1 MKYQKVRLPSG
12 LRVISIPM
20 PSLES
25 TTLTIWVRTGSR
37 FESKRIN
44 GISHFL
50 EHMVFKGSKKRSTA
64 RDISEEIDSFGGE
77 VNAGTTKE
85 WTNFYI
91 KARNGVMDKAFD
103 VLSDMIFAPLL
114 KSEEI
119 EREKGVIL
127 QEMAMYEDMP
137 IAKIGDVFENLIY
150 RESSLGWDIIGN
162 KKTVE
167 SIKRDDFVKY
177 RKKYY
182 YPENILIT
190 VSGGIKREEISKLI
204 GKYFSILKKTGKG
217 LIKPKAE
224 FKQSKPQV
232 MLKNKKTDQAH
243 LILGFRGDPMGSK
256 DRYVESIL
264 STVLGGGM
272 SSRLFI
278 EVRERRGL
286 AYAIKTLSEHYLD
299 NGYFG
304 TYAGVK
310 TEKIDEAI
318 KVILDQYYGLSTKK
332 LSIGKKEFKKAKE
345 YLKGHLALGL
355 EDARGV
361 NGFFGLEELM
371 LGKVRTPEDVYKAVD
386 KVELNEVY
394 ELAEKFFKPEGLN
407 LAVIGP
413 YNNPKKFEKLL
424 K

>member
-1 MKYQKVRLPSG
+1 MKYKKTKLPSG
-12 LRVISIPM
+12 LRIISVPM
-20 PSLES
+20 SSLES
-25 TTLTIWVRTGSR
+25 TTLTVWIRTGSR
-37 FESKRIN
+37 FEEKKVS

-50 EHMVFKGSKKRSTA
+50 EHMVFKGSKKRPTA
-64 RDISEEIDSFGGE
+64 KDISEKIDSFGGE
-77 VNAGTTKE
+77 FNAGTTKE

-91 KARNGVMDKAFD
+91 KARNGVMDEAFD
-103 VLSDMIFAPLL
+103 VLSDMVFNPLL

-150 RESSLGWDIIGN
+150 GRSSLGRDIIGE
-162 KKTVE
+162 KETVK
-167 SIKRDDFVKY
+167 SIKRSDFVRY
-177 RKKYY
+177 RKRYY

-190 VSGGIKREEISKLI
+190 VSGGLGEKDISELV
-204 GKYFSILKKTGKG
+204 GKYFSALEKTGK
-217 LIKPKAE
+217 KTVNPQVKYR
-224 FKQSKPQV
+224 QNKPQAI
-232 MLKNKKTDQAH
+232 LRSKKTDQAH
-243 LILGFRGDPMGSK
+243 LILGFRGDPFGSR
-256 DRYVESIL
+256 DRYAESIL
-264 STVLGGGM
+264 SIILGGGM

-286 AYAIKTLSEHYLD
+286 AYAVKTSSEHYLD

-318 KVILDQYYGLSTKK
+318 KVILDQYYGLSKRK
-332 LSIGKKEFKKAKE
+332 LPIGKKEFKKAKE

-355 EDARGV
+355 EDTKGI

-371 LGKVRTPEDVYKAVD
+371 LGKIKTPEDVYKAVD
-386 KVELNEVY
+386 EVKLDEVY
-394 ELAEKFFKPEGLN
+394 DLAERFFKPEGLN

-413 YNNPKKFEKLL
+413 YNNLKKFEKLL